1 MRNYKINL
9 IVNKMDLFSYDGSN
23 TVAEIFEVL
32 DEIEDPSLLDK
43 CELKLTVEEVEDNK
57 EEPVED
63 IAAEEVPAQPAMVI
77 DPQQPVGNNGI
88 VTYMGTPLNEHI
100 STNKKGNKARVQE
113 DFTESQDLA
122 DKLSNMLNAADVQ
135 FVPDEDGSTLT
146 IVFADGDNWTVELSG
161 DDDLDEYAEFL
172 VEQIKAEKFDNKV
185 AEAYEQNA
193 DGSYTIMSASDLAED
208 GYQIPLVVLKKND
221 ENKFY
226 AEQIGNSAFDEES
239 QQIAQNVIDT
249 AYKSGKDDK
258 YILTRVDKTLNHNDP
273 YFGVELN
280 RSVVDTPVELV
291 AAQALRTLRDDFK
304 TFADSGIRNGKVT
317 EDDLANKFT
326 ELTGVDYTTGKVING
341 DITVSLPDVTE
352 EYTDKKTGK
361 TKVRVLNKQHT
372 FSGREQYDQLL
383 TLLGKDPTDKWNYIP
398 PEENPFVQRLHDL
411 TGDYIDKLLSK

>member
-1 MRNYKINL
+1 
-9 IVNKMDLFSYDGSN
+9 MDLFSYDGSN

-185 AEAYEQNA
+185 TEAYEQNA

>member
-146 IVFADGDNWTVELSG
+146 IIFADGDNWTVELSG

-185 AEAYEQNA
+185 TEAYEQNA

>member
-185 AEAYEQNA
+185 TEAYEQNA